1 MIRVAIA
8 GSHGV
13 GKTTLACSLAN
24 HYKDLKVTLNTQIAR
39 SLIRKGYPLGKEA
52 TAESYV
58 QYIIAQLSAEQDSS
72 NCDLFISDRTL
83 LDPLSYAIVNSK
95 TMDSVVPQSIIE
107 MMKRIWLL
115 ELQQY
120 SLYIFVPIEFS
131 MKKDG
136 VRPEDDGY
144 RALVE
149 AQMKQL
155 LEECHVRY
163 IRVSG
168 APEDRNAQAVEAIND
183 LIYKNVCSSI
193 TRS

>member
-52 TAESYV
+52 TSESYV
-58 QYIIAQLSAEQDSS
+58 QYIIAQLSAEQESL

-83 LDPLSYAIVNSK
+83 LDPLSYAVVNSK
-95 TMDSVVPQSIIE
+95 TVDSVVPQSIIE

-120 SLYIFVPIEFS
+120 SLYLFVPIEFS
-131 MKKDG
+131 MQRDG
-136 VRPEDDGY
+136 IRPEGNEY

-149 AQMKQL
+149 KQMVQL
-155 LEECHVRY
+155 LEEYHVRY

-168 APEDRNAQAVEAIND
+168 TPEERNTQASKTIDRLFI
-183 LIYKNVCSSI
+183 
-193 TRS
+193 